1 MSDVKTLASGVITLD
16 AEAIKAFANLFDPQ
30 PYHLDQQAADK
41 SIFGGLC
48 ASGWQVAALSSRL
61 AGEALQAAGMTYIT
75 TTRVDSMRWLR
86 PSFVG
91 DELMARV
98 SLGEESLGGPVPDAN
113 TQALTVTVEDGAGH
127 AVAEMQCQVAV
138 AVEGS

>member
-1 MSDVKTLASGVITLD
+1 MSDVNTLASGVITLD

-98 SLGEESLGGPVPDAN
+98 SLGEQAPGGLVPDAN

>member
-1 MSDVKTLASGVITLD
+1 MSDAKTLASGVITLD

-91 DELMARV
+91 DQLMARV